1 MNFVQFS
8 DIYLSLLIVDDLQY
22 AISFWDLTKNIKT
35 EMKIKLLIIVEI
47 F

>member
-8 DIYLSLLIVDDLQY
+8 DIYLTLLILDDLQNT
-22 AISFWDLTKNIKT
+22 IRLTEIET
-35 EMKIKLLIIVEI
+35 KLLIIVEI